1 MDTDLKKKYEDKG
14 ARGLANIGS
23 TCYLNTAL
31 QCLSHCLPF
40 LDLVLHTSD
49 TAARLMGSLKDLLQT
64 LWIEQKGVAPHKF
77 AQALA
82 SALGSAM
89 NVKEENDIQEFMSA
103 FLDKLNQCVGTRVSD
118 EIIEKFSKCDES
130 DPEVLF
136 HTNARLS
143 WLKDHKL
150 AYSHLIDMFYG
161 QQVNQLQCDS
171 CHGIG
176 HIFETFGSIMVS
188 LSSNA
193 DEQQCLGEL
202 IEATL
207 KKEQVESRECDFCK
221 RRASGNA
228 VQRFYRLPTVL
239 MVNIKRFNSAMQ
251 KIRTPVTV
259 PSAMDLSRVCLDT
272 TQPHSYELVSI
283 ACHMG
288 GLGSGHYFA
297 VCKHPCGRWLLID
310 DDVVKAIEGPY
321 NVSSECFYTLFYV
334 KTVGLRPHTTQDPM
348 S

>member
-1 MDTDLKKKYEDKG
+1 MNTDLKKKYDNKG

-40 LDLVLHTSD
+40 LDLVLNSD
-49 TAARLMGSLKDLLQT
+49 ATGLMESLKDILHT

-77 AQALA
+77 AHALS
-82 SALGSAM
+82 SALSTAM
-89 NVKEENDIQEFMSA
+89 NIKEENDVQEFMSV
-103 FLDKLNQCVGTRVSD
+103 FLDKLNQCMGTPVPV
-118 EIIEKFSKCDES
+118 EIIKKFSVGDRS
-130 DPEVLF
+130 DPALLF
-136 HTNARLS
+136 HMNARLS

-161 QQVNQLQCDS
+161 QHVNQIQCDV
-171 CHGIG
+171 CHSID

-188 LSSNA
+188 LSQTSS
-193 DEQQCLGEL
+193 DTEQCLGEL

-207 KKEQVESRECDFCK
+207 KKEVVEMRECDICK
-221 RRASGNA
+221 RRAPGSA
-228 VQRFYRLPTVL
+228 IQRFYRLPTIL
-239 MVNIKRFNSAMQ
+239 MVNIKRFDSAMR
-251 KIRTPVTV
+251 KVRTPITV
-259 PSAMDLSRVCLDT
+259 PLTLDLSQVCLDT
-272 TQPHSYELVSI
+272 TNQHSYELVSI

-310 DDVVKAIEGPY
+310 DDDVKAIEGVR
-321 NVSSECFYTLFYV
+321 NVSSQCFYMVFYV
-334 KTVGLRPHTTQDPM
+334 KTINVLKLI
-348 S
+348 